1 MKQIRS
7 RCAQFLIVI
16 VTVTGCASAP
26 PDKLDNICD
35 IFREKGGWYDDAVDS
50 RKRWGVSVS
59 IMMAF
64 MHQESRF
71 VAGAKP
77 PRKQIWGFIPG
88 PRASDAYGYS
98 QAKTSTWDWY
108 KRKSGNHGADRDDF
122 DDAID
127 FVGWY
132 NHTTHQV
139 NGISK
144 DDAFPLYLAYHE
156 GHGGYKRASYRS
168 KPWLVEVAKKVD
180 RRATRYNN
188 QLSACQAEFERKG
201 WLDWW

>member
-1 MKQIRS
+1 MSFSLRV
-7 RCAQFLIVI
+7 ALVVI
-16 VTVTGCASAP
+16 LALMVGGCTTSP

-35 IFREKGGWYDDAVDS
+35 IFRAKDSWYADAKDA
-50 RKRWGVSVS
+50 RERWGAPIS

-77 PRKQIWGFIPG
+77 PRTKIWGVIPG

-98 QAKTSTWDWY
+98 QAKNDTWDWY
-108 KRKSGNHGADRDDF
+108 KRKSGNHGADRDKF
-122 DDAID
+122 EDAID

-132 NHTTHQV
+132 NHTTHQI
-139 NGISK
+139 NGIAK
-144 DDAFPLYLAYHE
+144 DDAFRLYLNYHE
-156 GHGGYKRASYRS
+156 GHGGYKRGTYRS

-180 RRATRYNN
+180 RRASTYNR
-188 QLSACQAEFERKG
+188 QLASCQDEFKKKG
-201 WLDWW
+201 WLDWF

>member
-1 MKQIRS
+1 MSFIGRV
-7 RCAQFLIVI
+7 ALVI
-16 VTVTGCASAP
+16 SLALMFGGCTTSP

-35 IFREKGGWYDDAVDS
+35 IFREKEGWYADAKGA
-50 RKRWGVSVS
+50 RERWGAPIS

-77 PRKQIWGFIPG
+77 PRTKIWGIIPG

-98 QAKTSTWDWY
+98 QAKHDTWDWY
-108 KRKSGNHGADRDDF
+108 KRKSGNHGADRDKF
-122 DDAID
+122 EDAID

-132 NHTTHQV
+132 NHTTHQI

-144 DDAFPLYLAYHE
+144 DDAFRLYLNYHE
-156 GHGGYKRASYRS
+156 GHGGYKRGTYRS
-168 KPWLVEVAKKVD
+168 KPWLIEVAKRVD
-180 RRATRYNN
+180 RRAATYSR
-188 QLSACQAEFERKG
+188 QLASCKDEFKKKR
-201 WLDWW
+201 WLDWF